1 LKDEV
6 GNVIEVHVTYYPD
19 SRSGS
24 DNSGIKAKGVLHW
37 VSIEQAVKVEIRD
50 YDKLFTVE
58 SPLAD
63 EKKDFM
69 EFFNNESLK
78 VMNNVFVEPSLQSA
92 KHGDLFQFMRK
103 GYYCMDQES
112 TDDKLVFNKTVGLKS
127 SWKPKSNQNQRS
139 NNKK

>member
-1 LKDEV
+1 M
-6 GNVIEVHVTYYPD
+6 
-19 SRSGS
+19 
-24 DNSGIKAKGVLHW
+24 
-37 VSIEQAVKVEIRD
+37 
-50 YDKLFTVE
+50 E